1 MRKRHGSYVDVKPP
15 VRIMLSLLW
24 TSMLFVLAYVDIFGF
39 WRSDVI
45 KGALAKKVPG
55 PGFVID
61 QRFLLL
67 TTIYILIPALMITAT
82 MLMSARITR
91 MANIAVSAVFLVTI
105 LVSAAGER
113 WAYYLVGSAVECL
126 LLLIIAVIAWRWPR
140 EATTGA
146 ELDGRDVSE
155 PRTGH
160 LADVSHSG

>member
-1 MRKRHGSYVDVKPP
+1 MRKPHGSYADVKPP
-15 VRIMLSLLW
+15 ARIMLSLLW
-24 TSMLFVLAYVDIFGF
+24 TSMLLVFAYVDIFGF

-67 TTIYILIPALMITAT
+67 TTIYILIPVLMITAT
-82 MLMSARITR
+82 MLMPARITR

-126 LLLIIAVIAWRWPR
+126 LLIIAVIAWRWPC